1 METLRKVL
9 GHSTVKL
16 TERYGRLRPW
26 AVAAEARRIGNN
38 LAVTGTVGGTVA
50 RAKGVGW
57 QRYGDSNPGLMAEN
71 LFAALRSRKGA

>member
-1 METLRKVL
+1 MGRREYLRAIYDRYQRSSPAKKGVETLQHVL

-38 LAVTGTVGGTVA
+38 AGETGTVGGTVA
-50 RAKGVGW
+50 RAT
-57 QRYGDSNPGLMAEN
+57 R
-71 LFAALRSRKGA
+71 